1 MDDFAVRFMM
11 ATLYVMVGGS
21 ILVWVL
27 NYLVEAVEEISQM
40 TAVDYLYGL
49 VAIGIII
56 VIAVN
61 L

>member
-49 VAIGIII
+49 VAIAIII

>member
-11 ATLYVMVGGS
+11 ATLYVMIGGS

-27 NYLVEAVEEISQM
+27 NYLVEAMEEISQM
-40 TAVDYLYGL
+40 TAVDYIYGL
-49 VAIGIII
+49 IAIGIIT
-56 VIAVN
+56 AVAIS

>member
-11 ATLYVMVGGS
+11 ATLYVMIGGS

-27 NYLVEAVEEISQM
+27 NYLVEAIEEISQM
-40 TAVDYLYGL
+40 TAVDYIYGL
-49 VAIGIII
+49 IAIGIIT
-56 VIAVN
+56 AVAIS